1 MEKKSAKFNTGN
13 TGEKDKAKEK
23 TPDLQKSI
31 STKMSINSNNNDK
44 LSNSILE
51 GLDKYEEKLK
61 EINKKY
67 QITKDK
73 EKIGFMRYDSQLEI
87 SFHDDGR
94 FGVNFDDDED
104 YDNK

>member
-1 MEKKSAKFNTGN
+1 
-13 TGEKDKAKEK
+13 
-23 TPDLQKSI
+23 
-31 STKMSINSNNNDK
+31 MSINSNNNDK

-67 QITKDK
+67 QIAKDK
-73 EKIGFMRYDSQLEI
+73 EDTRFMRYDSQLEI
-87 SFHDDGR
+87 SCHDDGR

-104 YDNK
+104 YDSK